1 MQCAWLID
9 AISVP
14 PLVKFVFHRERPPSA
29 ANLQLSLY
37 HRIFFK
43 KMQFLPKSCTI
54 SSCCVFVRPPAA
66 VPVPQR
72 SGSAAPVNKTTLNR
86 YFFMFWPCGAAAERA
101 GGGNFFLQVHQKQ
114 RLYLWIVHTVRA
126 APDRPGYPFTAVRF
140 PPVPAACPQK
150 NTPARA
156 GRRRCG
162 ESGCYCGRR
171 TVKQVASGVL
181 AAVMAPPCRWTISRA
196 MARPSPAPPPRLWR
210 AESRR

>member
-72 SGSAAPVNKTTLNR
+72 SGSAALVNKTTLKR
-86 YFFMFWPCGAAAERA
+86 CFSAIFALHHRGGEGGRGRFLFAGSPKTTAVFVDCAHCSGCAGPPGVSVHSRPISSCPRGLSTKKHPRARGAGGVENPDAIA
-101 GGGNFFLQVHQKQ
+101 GGG
-114 RLYLWIVHTVRA
+114 R
-126 APDRPGYPFTAVRF
+126 
-140 PPVPAACPQK
+140 
-150 NTPARA
+150 
-156 GRRRCG
+156 
-162 ESGCYCGRR
+162 
-171 TVKQVASGVL
+171 
-181 AAVMAPPCRWTISRA
+181 
-196 MARPSPAPPPRLWR
+196 
-210 AESRR
+210 

>member
-29 ANLQLSLY
+29 ANFQLSLY

-72 SGSAAPVNKTTLNR
+72 SGSAALVNKTTLNR
-86 YFFMFWPCGAAAERA
+86 CFTHFSLAARRRRGRAGAISFCRFTKNNGCICGLCTLFGPRRTARGIRSQPSDFLLSPRPVHKKTPPRAQGAGGVENPDAIA
-101 GGGNFFLQVHQKQ
+101 GGG
-114 RLYLWIVHTVRA
+114 R
-126 APDRPGYPFTAVRF
+126 
-140 PPVPAACPQK
+140 
-150 NTPARA
+150 
-156 GRRRCG
+156 
-162 ESGCYCGRR
+162 
-171 TVKQVASGVL
+171 
-181 AAVMAPPCRWTISRA
+181 
-196 MARPSPAPPPRLWR
+196 
-210 AESRR
+210 